1 MDENDPNFDPNDD
14 SNYQIMPIQ
23 GDDPRRYFIFFPAEK
38 AKKVVSSMNERDE
51 EEENSEEKMKA
62 FFAEVMFSTMPKE
75 EACQDV
81 LPLNDCKYVIVEW
94 SDK

>member
-51 EEENSEEKMKA
+51 
-62 FFAEVMFSTMPKE
+62 
-75 EACQDV
+75 
-81 LPLNDCKYVIVEW
+81 
-94 SDK
+94 